1 MKNLL
6 NWFFLAWKYTHTEPL
21 RHTHCTVHIRSEKF
35 YCDNIIAHTA
45 LSLVFG
51 SGVGW
56 VMVQQ
61 ARIRHLRQLSCW
73 IIKGLSLMWN
83 WECKQHVKIWKFES
97 GASERRVQLTHSASV
112 WFGSATWKLCSIHRA
127 AERMCWKWQNANTI
141 INRFTAEQNH
151 TQKCR
156 VAASKL
162 KNDTVKRHT
171 HTSERVGWV
180 VPFFLEILCIFLP
193 LACYEIKFFHLCL
206 CPACFS
212 LRRLQY
218 IFFSMA
224 ENLAEFVLGT
234 DMQIN
239 SLRFNLSER
248 ASVQAS
254 ECV

>member
-97 GASERRVQLTHSASV
+97 GASERRVQLTLSASV
-112 WFGSATWKLCSIHRA
+112 WFESATWKLCSIHRA

-171 HTSERVGWV
+171 EASEWGESFL
-180 VPFFLEILCIFLP
+180 FFLKFCAYFCRWHVMKLSFSTCVCVPHASRFAGCNISFSQWLKIWRNLFLA
-193 LACYEIKFFHLCL
+193 LICK
-206 CPACFS
+206 
-212 LRRLQY
+212 
-218 IFFSMA
+218 
-224 ENLAEFVLGT
+224 
-234 DMQIN
+234 
-239 SLRFNLSER
+239 
-248 ASVQAS
+248 
-254 ECV
+254 